1 MLMNLS
7 LVLWMITTLNY
18 AYGYFRLSMDNYQYF
33 SDGSQTDTVVENST
47 RKVGKNASRLF
58 QEVNM
63 TFDLSTNGIK
73 NDTENA
79 SSSSDFSV
87 STTTSDN
94 NSTTVIFYTS
104 TVDYNHS
111 STENSTIFFT
121 TTLIYE
127 SSSIHSPSR
136 SSKLSPMA
144 AAGIALL
151 SGLIVTSII
160 IIAFIIWHKRSKGPY
175 ELMPVAD
182 FEEHV

>member
-18 AYGYFRLSMDNYQYF
+18 AYGYFRLSMDNYQYHF
-33 SDGSQTDTVVENST
+33 DGSQTDTVVKNST
-47 RKVGKNASRLF
+47 KKVGKNTSRLL

-87 STTTSDN
+87 SFVTSDN
-94 NSTTVIFYTS
+94 NSTTVDYYTS

-121 TTLIYE
+121 TALNHE
-127 SSSIHSPSR
+127 STTIHSPSR

-151 SGLIVTSII
+151 SGLIVISII
-160 IIAFIIWHKRSKGPY
+160 IIAFVIWHKKSEGPY
-175 ELMPVAD
+175 ELMPVTD
-182 FEEHV
+182 IEQHI